1 MLKSNIYKYIFIC
14 WSYSNAFS
22 ASISVPMKS
31 HDCVGWS
38 QGHHRQSTLTDIT
51 PNAVATMLENKTKI
65 MSRQESSQ
73 LLLLQLQQL
82 GLAFSYFFKALL
94 LALLLLWKPSTFGTK
109 KKKIDFALF
118 LKQKFSRNLFCKKIE
133 RRRCERIFVDEKDVW
148 TAVGSLPRSWF

>member
-1 MLKSNIYKYIFIC
+1 MVLFQCFFRFNIRPHEIPWLC
-14 WSYSNAFS
+14 WLVSRPPPTIDSY
-22 ASISVPMKS
+22 
-31 HDCVGWS
+31 
-38 QGHHRQSTLTDIT
+38 GHH

-118 LKQKFSRNLFCKKIE
+118 LKQKFSRNLFCKKNRKKTLRENIRGRKRCVDGSGQFASKLILK
-133 RRRCERIFVDEKDVW
+133 RRIKTCV
-148 TAVGSLPRSWF
+148 